1 MGIVL
6 PPGLSLTSPP
16 ASAAAHGS
24 TNIVHHG
31 GGHNSIITSSHQV
44 MRTRSPHSKY
54 RGPQGTE
61 FHLRRRGSLT
71 FVNLRQFGELA
82 GTTVKIG
89 FINIFIFSKM
99 SYILHFICMWMF

>member
-6 PPGLSLTSPP
+6 PPGLSLTSP
-16 ASAAAHGS
+16 AAHGS
-24 TNIVHHG
+24 SH
-31 GGHNSIITSSHQV
+31 GHNSIITSNQV
-44 MRTRSPHSKY
+44 MRTRSPHTKY

-61 FHLRRRGSLT
+61 FHLRRRESLT
-71 FVNLRQFGELA
+71 FVNIRQFGELA